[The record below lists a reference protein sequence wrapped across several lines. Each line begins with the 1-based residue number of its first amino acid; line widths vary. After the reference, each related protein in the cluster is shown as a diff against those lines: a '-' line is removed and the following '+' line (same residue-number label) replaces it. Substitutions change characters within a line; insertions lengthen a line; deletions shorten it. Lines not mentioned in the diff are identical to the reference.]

1 MAAVSPL
8 PTTKLLPPKVPAW
21 AVARSRLDELL
32 DHGTSSTL
40 TLVSAPPGFG
50 KTTLLADW
58 AARRQLQGPVCW
70 VGLDEHDNS
79 RARIW
84 RAVAAAVA
92 ERVPAHG
99 EARESSGARASVDA
113 ANVLIN
119 RIAELDTPV
128 VLILDD
134 VHALGERSTLSDI
147 AHLIKHAPPQLR
159 LVLATRS
166 DPSIPLGRYRLSGQL
181 VEIRAAELAMTPD
194 ETRELLGP
202 VADSLSQAEI
212 ETLCQRTDGWAAAL
226 RLAAISL
233 ESVENPQRF
242 VAEFAADDRAI
253 SDYLL
258 NEVLDQQPDEL
269 RTFLL
274 QTSLPDRFTA
284 ELAADLTGRT
294 DAGLVLADLD
304 RRNLFLHRDGREDAT
319 YRYHS
324 FFRTFLRAELMLER
338 PDEIRGLHRI
348 VASSSAGRGTVTE
361 RIGHA
366 IGARDW
372 PLTAAAATDAW
383 PQLTL
388 LEPPGTIRKLMH
400 TVPPAVRRRH
410 PTLALLDAIDLVQRG
425 ELEEGRARLD
435 EAARAPSDPSAS
447 LLALGLMA
455 AARAEGD
462 MEELEQHSRELL
474 EHGATTPRAGRSA
487 RRALRATALS
497 QLGTSLLAR
506 GAVELAEPQLEEA
519 IELALAE
526 AAHFAYLN
534 GVSQLALL
542 QAVRGRLTRSAE
554 LATEALE
561 FASRHGWFDLL
572 ETIGAHLALGWAHFH
587 WDDLFTADA
596 HFEQAGVAARVT
608 GDRSSRAVAVLLR
621 ASCLAAEGPVG
632 AAQGLRQLRSAL
644 GELDGAG
651 VPAYLEGKFRAAV
664 PSLLA
669 ERGDGAE
676 AEALLGGESEQFVEL
691 HLLRAKL
698 ALAAGN
704 AEQARSATGAGIDLL
719 GPDSCYSAQIELWF
733 LDGLVRRELRERAES
748 RHSLERALELAAPD
762 HYRRVFVGLGPAA
775 RLALVE
781 LVRSGTAHRSFV
793 AELISAFDQRAP
805 EVTIT
810 HVQLLEPLSEREKAI
825 LRYLPTMMSNLE
837 IAGEL
842 YLSINTVKTHLRH
855 VYRKLGVSRRRDAV
869 ERARQLSLL

>member
-233 ESVENPQRF
+233 ESIENPQRF

-304 RRNLFLHRDGREDAT
+304 RRNLFLHRHGREDAT

-348 VASSSAGRGTVTE
+348 VASSSAGRGT
-361 RIGHA
+361 RHGA
-366 IGARDW
+366 NRARDRRAG
-372 PLTAAAATDAW
+372 LAVDGRGGHRCLAAA
-383 PQLTL
+383 
-388 LEPPGTIRKLMH
+388 H
-400 TVPPAVRRRH
+400 
-410 PTLALLDAIDLVQRG
+410 
-425 ELEEGRARLD
+425 
-435 EAARAPSDPSAS
+435 AARAPGHDPQADATPSRLPCAGDIRRSRCWTRSIWFSAAS
-447 LLALGLMA
+447 SRRAALAWT
-455 AARAEGD
+455 R
-462 MEELEQHSRELL
+462 
-474 EHGATTPRAGRSA
+474 PRAPRPTRRRRCSRSA
-487 RRALRATALS
+487 
-497 QLGTSLLAR
+497 
-506 GAVELAEPQLEEA
+506 
-519 IELALAE
+519 
-526 AAHFAYLN
+526 
-534 GVSQLALL
+534 
-542 QAVRGRLTRSAE
+542 
-554 LATEALE
+554 
-561 FASRHGWFDLL
+561 
-572 ETIGAHLALGWAHFH
+572 
-587 WDDLFTADA
+587 
-596 HFEQAGVAARVT
+596 
-608 GDRSSRAVAVLLR
+608 
-621 ASCLAAEGPVG
+621 
-632 AAQGLRQLRSAL
+632 
-644 GELDGAG
+644 
-651 VPAYLEGKFRAAV
+651 
-664 PSLLA
+664 
-669 ERGDGAE
+669 
-676 AEALLGGESEQFVEL
+676 
-691 HLLRAKL
+691 
-698 ALAAGN
+698 
-704 AEQARSATGAGIDLL
+704 
-719 GPDSCYSAQIELWF
+719 
-733 LDGLVRRELRERAES
+733 
-748 RHSLERALELAAPD
+748 
-762 HYRRVFVGLGPAA
+762 
-775 RLALVE
+775 
-781 LVRSGTAHRSFV
+781 
-793 AELISAFDQRAP
+793 
-805 EVTIT
+805 
-810 HVQLLEPLSEREKAI
+810 
-825 LRYLPTMMSNLE
+825 
-837 IAGEL
+837 
-842 YLSINTVKTHLRH
+842 
-855 VYRKLGVSRRRDAV
+855 
-869 ERARQLSLL
+869 